1 MTVATDGSEL
11 YESEKAHLM
20 RDKYPNGFTAKDAHE
35 IFTSH
40 VVNADSQHLEILSDV
55 GRNRI
60 FNLGYYTWVEQ
71 QGISVEDFDAR
82 RSQEFG
88 MNSISFHLFGMK

>member
-1 MTVATDGSEL
+1 
-11 YESEKAHLM
+11 M

-82 RSQEFG
+82 RSQEFWNELHKFSPIWDEMIREFNAQTG
-88 MNSISFHLFGMK
+88 VSA

>member
-1 MTVATDGSEL
+1 MS
-11 YESEKAHLM
+11 
-20 RDKYPNGFTAKDAHE
+20 DKYPNGFTVKDAHE
-35 IFTSH
+35 ILPRH
-40 VVNADSQHLEILSDV
+40 VVNADFTALEILSDV

-71 QGISVEDFDAR
+71 QGIPVEDLTHVGHKN
-82 RSQEFG
+82 FG